1 MYNGLLHAHS
11 GLRWVAMLLL
21 IYAIINAARSQES
34 GQYLKKDKMINL
46 FSMVILH
53 VQLLIGLG
61 LYFINERS
69 RVVYAEGWMG
79 EAAARFYG
87 LEHILGMLIA
97 ITVITFGR
105 KKAEQL
111 KNTRD
116 MHRRIMFS
124 YAIGL
129 VLILLSIP
137 WPFREALGGTWF

>member
-11 GLRWVAMLLL
+11 GLRWVAILLL

-46 FSMVILH
+46 FSMVVLH

-61 LYFINERS
+61 LFFINEHS
-69 RVVYAEGWMG
+69 KVSYAEGWMSSPMQ
-79 EAAARFYG
+79 RFYG
-87 LEHILGMLIA
+87 LEHIIGMLIA
-97 ITVITFGR
+97 ITIITFGR
-105 KKAEQL
+105 KRAEGL

-116 MHRRIMFS
+116 KHRRIMMS
-124 YAIGL
+124 YTIGL